1 MNKKIA
7 YAIPVLIVAAIIL
20 CGSLRFG
27 VVSLFITIPVAIIVG
42 IAMIIYDK
50 RLADN
55 AVPTTSSTLQDSV
68 GTYGEPD
75 DIIVTDA
82 TRSDEADGTLLVYH
96 TGGRDNRG
104 RLVYNGVCISLA
116 DITDV
121 TFHNKFGTAFG
132 LPDEYEIVISTTD
145 ADHPKLSV
153 CAGRDLSLTKDS
165 VKEIEKLTT
174 R

>member
-55 AVPTTSSTLQDSV
+55 AVPIASPTLQDSV

-75 DIIVTDA
+75 DIIVPET
-82 TRSDEADGTLLVYH
+82 TRP
-96 TGGRDNRG
+96 
-104 RLVYNGVCISLA
+104 
-116 DITDV
+116 
-121 TFHNKFGTAFG
+121 TA
-132 LPDEYEIVISTTD
+132 PCWSTTP
-145 ADHPKLSV
+145 AGATTAGGWSTTASASVWPTSPTSPSTTSSARRLACPTNTRLSS
-153 CAGRDLSLTKDS
+153 AHATKTIRS
-165 VKEIEKLTT
+165 CRSAPVATS